1 MLLKLLMIDG
11 VDGVV
16 DAAADDDDDDDDG
29 DDVDADVVHD
39 GDLE

>member
-1 MLLKLLMIDG
+1 MIDG